1 MCRQNSEKPFIWG
14 VTGGIGSGKSY
25 VCRLLAERG
34 WPVFSCDDEAKR
46 LIRHDVQLRRQLTG
60 MIGPLLYASDGTLNK
75 AVMAAFL
82 CTGPQQAAMVNA
94 VVHPRVAEEF
104 KAWVEMQSSS
114 DVVMECALLF
124 EAGFDR
130 LVDRTVH
137 VAASHSTRLRRIM
150 ARDGVTAAKAEA
162 RMALQMD
169 EADKQRRADCVV
181 NNEDGDETGREV
193 ERIFRR

>member
-1 MCRQNSEKPFIWG
+1 MCRQNSGKPFIWG

-46 LIRHDVQLRRQLTG
+46 LIRHDVKLRRQLTEVV
-60 MIGPLLYASDGTLNK
+60 GPMLYASDGTFNK

-82 CTGPQQAAMVNA
+82 CAGPQQAARVDA
-94 VVHPRVAEEF
+94 VVHPRVAEVF
-104 KAWVEMQSSS
+104 AAWAARQSSP

-137 VAASHSTRLRRIM
+137 VAASRATRLRRVM
-150 ARDGVTAAKAEA
+150 ARDGVTAAKAESW
-162 RMALQMD
+162 MALQMD

-181 NNEDGDETGREV
+181 HNDDCDDTGKEV